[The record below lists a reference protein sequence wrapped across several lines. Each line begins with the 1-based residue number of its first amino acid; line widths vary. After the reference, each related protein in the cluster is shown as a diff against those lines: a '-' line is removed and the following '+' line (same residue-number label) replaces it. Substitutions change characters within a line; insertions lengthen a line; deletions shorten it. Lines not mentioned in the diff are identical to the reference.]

1 MPEMRKARHQLAVAF
16 APATGDLMSTCGCIV
31 GIPMI
36 ARVFHQRVPILSYGM
51 SRNVSVSM
59 PVSQHARDMH
69 CFICYIL
76 LYIELGHI
84 VFSRSKG
91 GEMQLLISTTSMT
104 PIYEQI
110 VDQIRALIKEGN
122 LKAGEPLDSVRS
134 LARTCR
140 ISALTVKKAYD
151 VLEREGLVIT
161 VQGKGSFVA
170 QISPNIVAEELNRQV
185 EEQFAQ
191 AIAKAQRLGLTREEI
206 LELVVMLLEDASADS
221 GGTAE
226 RTEGAS

>member
-1 MPEMRKARHQLAVAF
+1 
-16 APATGDLMSTCGCIV
+16 
-31 GIPMI
+31 
-36 ARVFHQRVPILSYGM
+36 
-51 SRNVSVSM
+51 
-59 PVSQHARDMH
+59 
-69 CFICYIL
+69 
-76 LYIELGHI
+76 
-84 VFSRSKG
+84 
-91 GEMQLLISTTSMT
+91 MQLLISTTSMT

-110 VDQIRALIKEGN
+110 VDQIRALIKEGR

-151 VLEREGLVIT
+151 VLEREGLVVT

-191 AIAKAQRLGLTREEI
+191 AIAKARRLWLTRESTRRFWPRPGQT
-206 LELVVMLLEDASADS
+206 LPKRWKRQTVLLPWSA
-221 GGTAE
+221 
-226 RTEGAS
+226 RKP

>member
-1 MPEMRKARHQLAVAF
+1 
-16 APATGDLMSTCGCIV
+16 
-31 GIPMI
+31 
-36 ARVFHQRVPILSYGM
+36 
-51 SRNVSVSM
+51 
-59 PVSQHARDMH
+59 
-69 CFICYIL
+69 
-76 LYIELGHI
+76 
-84 VFSRSKG
+84 
-91 GEMQLLISTTSMT
+91 MQLLISTTSMT

-110 VDQIRALIKEGN
+110 VDQIRALIKEGR

-151 VLEREGLVIT
+151 VLERDGLVVT

-191 AIAKAQRLGLTREEI
+191 AIAKARRLGLTREEI
-206 LELVVMLLEDASADS
+206 LELVVMLLEDTSADS
-221 GGTAE
+221 GDAPEG
-226 RTEGAS
+226 TEGAS

>member
-1 MPEMRKARHQLAVAF
+1 
-16 APATGDLMSTCGCIV
+16 
-31 GIPMI
+31 
-36 ARVFHQRVPILSYGM
+36 
-51 SRNVSVSM
+51 
-59 PVSQHARDMH
+59 
-69 CFICYIL
+69 
-76 LYIELGHI
+76 
-84 VFSRSKG
+84 
-91 GEMQLLISTTSMT
+91 MQLLISTTSMT

-110 VDQIRALIKEGN
+110 VDQIRALIKEGR

-151 VLEREGLVIT
+151 VLEQEGLIVT

-191 AIAKAQRLGLTREEI
+191 AIAKARRLGLTREEI

-221 GGTAE
+221 GDPAK